1 MFWICLLIFVG
12 INIAAQQ
19 AAMMLFA
26 DATNFNPL
34 VMSSALFQLTDS
46 IWLFP
51 PFSFT
56 AAWIKFHSVAPVLL
70 KTPTIIAGIGFLIS
84 LVSAIG
90 LPVFVSDPSRRRT
103 SSGSAHWATYSNIKS
118 KGLLAKKVGEKEG
131 TIIGCW
137 DVGGN
142 YETQFKFAQK
152 LAKKLL
158 NLFPDNFRKY
168 KPDQLAWRI
177 MKFLPAHR
185 YYIVDNEKTHL
196 LICAPS
202 RSGKGIGA
210 VIPTLLNWK
219 DSCVVSDPKR
229 ENLDITGG
237 YREKV
242 LGHKVVEFAPTDLR
256 KTYRFNLVNEIRWG
270 TPMEGRDVANVVDTL
285 VGKGSGNDAHWIQ
298 NAKSLIIGVLTHLK
312 YKHEVENNISDVRP
326 GMEGYRETNM
336 YDVYEYLSTLK
347 DVNDEE
353 GFSGIAA
360 KIKEDLD
367 STQHFPVTL
376 HIPNRTS
383 RLPWLDLYVDTKRAE
398 TITHW
403 TPEAKA
409 KGYQHPVVAASFGS
423 FLSKPPNEAGSVVST
438 AVTALQIFS
447 EKIIVDNTCTSDFF
461 LTDLQNLE
469 EPMDLFLVVP
479 PSDLQRVGPLFRLI
493 VEMTVVKSTERLV
506 DKPKHRCLFLIDEFP
521 AFGRMDNLVAELGYI
536 AGYGLKTMII
546 VQGLEQIKERYK
558 SMELLTNCQTQVFFG
573 PNDQTTRNY
582 LSELLGN
589 QTIVVKSVSHNAGF
603 FSKRNIS
610 ENEKERRLLTPDE
623 TSSRLSNDSAM
634 VIEGLKILSPKNKY
648 FIMQDMQECI
658 AKGKALTKGQV
669 GLRPA
674 SVNH

>member
-1 MFWICLLIFVG
+1 MNKWLFLAIFLSV
-12 INIAAQQ
+12 NLVMNQT
-19 AAMMLFA
+19 AMQTFA
-26 DATNFNPL
+26 ELTHFNPL
-34 VMSSALFQLTDS
+34 VTSAALCEISDGYY
-46 IWLFP
+46 LFP
-51 PFSFT
+51 PFYFVT
-56 AAWIKFHSVAPVLL
+56 AYARYHAITPALL
-70 KTPTIIAGIGFLIS
+70 KVPMLLASGGLIASIVILLLFRLS
-84 LVSAIG
+84 S
-90 LPVFVSDPSRRRT
+90 SRSPENLT
-103 SSGSAHWATYSNIKS
+103 SSGSARWATFPEIKA
-118 KGLLAKKVGEKEG
+118 KGLLARRVGEKEG

-137 DVGGN
+137 DTGGS
-142 YETQFKFAQK
+142 YEKQYAA
-152 LAKKLL
+152 AKKIAAALL
-158 NLFPDNFRKY
+158 RFFPGRFGKQ
-168 KPDQLAWRI
+168 KPDRLAWKL
-177 MKFLPAHR
+177 MKFFPVRR

-210 VIPTLLNWK
+210 VIPTLLNWR
-219 DSCVVSDPKR
+219 DSSVVADPKR

-312 YKHEVENNISDVRP
+312 YKHEVDNNQAGLRP

-347 DVNDEE
+347 EVNDEE

-360 KIKEDLD
+360 KIKDDLD
-367 STQHFPVTL
+367 ETHHFPVTL

-383 RLPWLDLYVDTKRAE
+383 RLPWLDLYVDSKRAH

-403 TPEAKA
+403 TPEAEEQPW
-409 KGYQHPVVAASFGS
+409 QHPVVAAQFGS
-423 FLSKPPNEAGSVVST
+423 FLTKPPNEAGSVVST

-447 EKIIVDNTCTSDFF
+447 EKIIVDNTSTSDFF
-461 LTDLQNLE
+461 LTDLQNLD

-536 AGYGLKTMII
+536 AGYGLKAMII

-589 QTIVVKSVSHNAGF
+589 QTIIVKSVSHDSGF

-623 TSSRLSNDSAM
+623 TSSKLANDSAM

-648 FIMQDMQECI
+648 FLMEDMQECI
-658 AKGKALTKGQV
+658 ARGKALAKGQV

-674 SVNH
+674 SSR